1 MDSVLVVVLS
11 ILTGTWA
18 RIYML
23 RIDYRIYPSYPQG
36 YVIHVMLGAIAAF
49 LGAVAVPAIV
59 GKDYQAATFLAL
71 AATQF
76 REIRTLERETLSNME
91 ATELVPRGT
100 AYIEGIARVFE
111 ARNYLALFTALLTSL
126 TAYLT
131 PGADAVKLWC
141 AVGLGVLLPVVLRR
155 LIQGQVVGDVADVEI
170 APIQFDGPILTVADV
185 PIMNVGLVSVRQA
198 YLQQGLGVIIR
209 PRNPNAVATLAN
221 IGQRQAIAH
230 DAAGQLGIRKD
241 IDEPDY
247 TPLVRRQVTTGCV
260 VLAIVPSEPNPQA
273 LLTAVRNVPILEGAR
288 KRPLASRAGR
298 MVD

>member
-1 MDSVLVVVLS
+1 MNSVPVVVLS

-18 RIYML
+18 RIYLL

-49 LGAVAVPAIV
+49 LGAVAVPAIIS
-59 GKDYQAATFLAL
+59 KDYQAATFLAL

-91 ATELVPRGT
+91 ATELVPRGK

-111 ARNYLALFTALLTSL
+111 ARNYLALLTALLTSL

-131 PGADAVKLWC
+131 PGATAVKFGC
-141 AVGLGVLLPVVLRR
+141 ALIFGALLPV
-155 LIQGQVVGDVADVEI
+155 LIRPVVQGQVIGDVADVEI
-170 APIQFDGPILTVADV
+170 APIEFDGPMLIVADV
-185 PIMNVGLVSVRQA
+185 RIMNIGLETVRQV
-198 YLQQGLGVIIR
+198 YRKQGLGVIIK
-209 PRNPNAVATLAN
+209 PRNPNATATLAN
-221 IGQRQAIAH
+221 VGQRQAIAH
-230 DAAGQLGIRKD
+230 DAAGQLGIHKD

-247 TPLVRRQVTTGCV
+247 TPLVRRQISTGCV
-260 VLAIVPSEPNPQA
+260 VMAIVPSEPQPEA

-288 KRPLASRAGR
+288 KKPLASRAGR
-298 MVD
+298 LVD